1 MTSHQLGVFD
11 MSNEVKFFELS
22 ELLYNN
28 DPAGTCCLE
37 NEMTDEYD
45 AEAYKLCLLKEDDL
59 KDNKS
64 VLVIFSEMFDDN
76 YDAEVIKKIFPTIKR
91 IILS

>member
-1 MTSHQLGVFD
+1 MTNP
-11 MSNEVKFFELS
+11 NEPKFFELS

-28 DPAGTCCLE
+28 DPAGTCCVE
-37 NEMTDEYD
+37 NEIDDEYD

-64 VLVIFSEMFDDN
+64 VLAIFDVQFDEN

>member
-1 MTSHQLGVFD
+1 MKEYS
-11 MSNEVKFFELS
+11 EAKFFELS

-45 AEAYKLCLLKEDDL
+45 AEAYRILLLNDCDF
-59 KDNKS
+59 KDSKS
-64 VLVIFSEMFDDN
+64 VLNVFDEMFDDN
-76 YDAEVIKKIFPTIKR
+76 YDKEVINKIFPTIKR
-91 IILS
+91 IMMS

>member
-1 MTSHQLGVFD
+1 
-11 MSNEVKFFELS
+11 MSIENKFYEIS

-64 VLVIFSEMFDDN
+64 VLVIFGEMFDDN